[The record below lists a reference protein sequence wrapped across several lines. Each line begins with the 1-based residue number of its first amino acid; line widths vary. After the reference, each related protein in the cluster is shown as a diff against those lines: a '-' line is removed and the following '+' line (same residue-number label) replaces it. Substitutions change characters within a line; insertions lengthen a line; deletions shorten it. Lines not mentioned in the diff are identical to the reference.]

1 MDKNSGGQ
9 APPPLG
15 RARGRSRGRARA
27 VVVLPGAQAAPTV
40 PQFPAAMAPP
50 AAFPRT
56 PGVLRPATV
65 SLPSMPAV
73 DSVAGL
79 SFSIDSMAIGDEA
92 HLHQMAA
99 MAPSAVVP
107 QQLQFAPAVTPGV
120 SGDGDRLETRR
131 RRDKSAV
138 IETRPAHINNKKGIS
153 GSPIKVVAN
162 YFRLISM
169 PQCCI
174 HQYHVEFTPTV
185 ESSRMRRALLVD
197 YMDMF
202 DKCLVFD
209 GMSDLKSPKRLNQ
222 DITEVF
228 PQRRTDGMI
237 ICVRFKWV
245 QELAPF
251 NPELLRLFNTQMRRN
266 LERLDFVQINRYF
279 FDKRAVASIPQ
290 HALELWQGLVTAIGQ
305 HDAGVLL
312 VTDTLHKV
320 LRRDSVFDL
329 MSQIQHVPN
338 YKDECVKRVAGCIVM
353 TPYNNKTYR
362 VDDIDWNKNP
372 ACTFETKEGSKT
384 YADYYRD
391 QYERH
396 IRDMHQPLL
405 VVRPKEKDL
414 RAGRTQNIYLVP
426 ELCVLTGLTD
436 EMRANVSVMRD
447 LAQHTRV
454 EPSKRVR
461 NLLEFMDRINNNE
474 AIRSDMDS
482 WGLRFDD
489 SLVRIDARV
498 LPPEKVMQGS
508 NTYRYSATTADF
520 SRETRDRPLHVAV
533 AVESWIVLC
542 HRREE
547 ANVTEFTRTLISVC
561 PPMGVKIGQP
571 RLVLLDDDRPSGFV
585 EALRQLARGG
595 NIELALIVLPNNR
608 KDRYDIIKK
617 EACVDLGLHT
627 QVILARTV
635 GNRKNIRSVAT
646 KVAVQ
651 LNCKLG
657 GEAWCLEI
665 PLVSTM
671 VIGYDTYRD
680 SSLPHRSAGAFVASI
695 NKSLTRWYSRVSFHD
710 THEGLGHSLASLLLD
725 ALRKYS
731 QCNDGAS
738 PDRIIFFRD
747 GVSDGQIPQVK
758 EFEINQIVASL
769 QALFPGVQH
778 KLAFV
783 VVTKRIST
791 RFFLPSRERVT
802 NPPPGTV
809 VDSDVTRPE
818 RYDFFLVSQSV
829 RQGTVA
835 PTLYNVIYDTTGL
848 KPDHMQRLAYKLTH
862 LYFNWPGTVRVPAP
876 CQYAHKLAFL
886 AGQSLHT
893 EHNPCLSSTLFY
905 L

>member
-1 MDKNSGGQ
+1 
-9 APPPLG
+9 
-15 RARGRSRGRARA
+15 
-27 VVVLPGAQAAPTV
+27 
-40 PQFPAAMAPP
+40 MA
-50 AAFPRT
+50 
-56 PGVLRPATV
+56 
-65 SLPSMPAV
+65 S
-73 DSVAGL
+73 
-79 SFSIDSMAIGDEA
+79 
-92 HLHQMAA
+92 
-99 MAPSAVVP
+99 MAPSAVLPP
-107 QQLQFAPAVTPGV
+107 QFQFAPAVTPGD
-120 SGDGDRLETRR
+120 SGDCGRQETRR
-131 RRDKSAV
+131 RRDGFAV
-138 IETRPAHINNKKGIS
+138 VETLPAHIDNKRGTS

-162 YFRLISM
+162 YFRLLSM

-228 PQRRTDGMI
+228 PQRRTDGKI

-338 YKDECVKRVAGCIVM
+338 YKNECVKRVAGCIVM

-362 VDDIDWNKNP
+362 VDDIDWDENP

-384 YADYYRD
+384 YADYYR
-391 QYERH
+391 
-396 IRDMHQPLL
+396 
-405 VVRPKEKDL
+405 
-414 RAGRTQNIYLVP
+414 
-426 ELCVLTGLTD
+426 
-436 EMRANVSVMRD
+436 MRANVSVMRD

-461 NLLEFMDRINNNE
+461 NLLEFMDRINNND
-474 AIRSDMDS
+474 AIRNDMDS
-482 WGLRFDD
+482 WGIRFDD

-508 NTYRYSATTADF
+508 NAYRYSAATADF

-547 ANVTEFTRTLISVC
+547 ANVTEFVRTLMSVC
-561 PPMGVKIGQP
+561 PPMGVKISQP

-585 EALRQLARGG
+585 EALRQLARAG
-595 NIELALIVLPNNR
+595 NIQLALIVLPNNR
-608 KDRYDIIKK
+608 KDRYDLIKK

-627 QVILARTV
+627 QVILARTI

-680 SSLPHRSAGAFVASI
+680 SSSPHRSAGAFVASI
-695 NKSLTRWYSRVSFHD
+695 NKSLTWWYSRVSFHD
-710 THEGLGHSLASLLLD
+710 THEWLGYSLASLLRD

-747 GVSDGQIPQVK
+747 GVSDGQIPQTTRV
-758 EFEINQIVASL
+758 FSHFVSTGDDAASVL
-769 QALFPGVQH
+769 EV
-778 KLAFV
+778 
-783 VVTKRIST
+783 
-791 RFFLPSRERVT
+791 
-802 NPPPGTV
+802 
-809 VDSDVTRPE
+809 
-818 RYDFFLVSQSV
+818 
-829 RQGTVA
+829 
-835 PTLYNVIYDTTGL
+835 
-848 KPDHMQRLAYKLTH
+848 
-862 LYFNWPGTVRVPAP
+862 
-876 CQYAHKLAFL
+876 
-886 AGQSLHT
+886 
-893 EHNPCLSSTLFY
+893 
-905 L
+905 

>member
-1 MDKNSGGQ
+1 MDKNSGDQ
-9 APPPLG
+9 ALPPVG

-40 PQFPAAMAPP
+40 PQFPTAMVPLAAL
-50 AAFPRT
+50 PRE
-56 PGVLRPATV
+56 PGVLRPAMG
-65 SLPSMPAV
+65 SLPSMPAL

-79 SFSIDSMAIGDEA
+79 SSSIDMMAIGHRA
-92 HLHQMAA
+92 HLQQMAA

-107 QQLQFAPAVTPGV
+107 QQFPFPPAVTPGD
-120 SGDGDRLETRR
+120 SGDGGRPVGRR
-131 RRDKSAV
+131 QSDEFAV
-138 IETRPAHINNKKGIS
+138 VETRPAHIDNKRGTS
-153 GSPIKVVAN
+153 GSAINVVAN

-169 PQCCI
+169 PQFCI

-197 YMDMF
+197 HMHIF
-202 DKCLVFD
+202 NKCLVFD
-209 GMSDLKSPKRLNQ
+209 GMSDLKSPTRLQQ

-228 PQRRTDGMI
+228 PQRRTDGKI

-245 QELAPF
+245 QELAPIH
-251 NPELLRLFNTQMRRN
+251 PELLRLFNTQMRRN
-266 LERLDFVQINRYF
+266 LQRLDFVQINRHF
-279 FDKRAVASIPQ
+279 FDRRAVSSIPQ
-290 HALELWQGLVTAIGQ
+290 HGLELWQGLITAIGQ
-305 HDAGVLL
+305 YDSGILL

-320 LRRDSVFDL
+320 LRRDSVYDL
-329 MSQIQHVPN
+329 MSQIEHVPN
-338 YKDECVKRVAGCIVM
+338 YKEECVKRVAGCIVI

-362 VDDIDWNKNP
+362 VDDIDWDNNP
-372 ACTFETKEGSKT
+372 ACTFETKEGPKT

-391 QYERH
+391 QYEKH
-396 IRDMHQPLL
+396 IHDMRQPLL
-405 VVRPKEKDL
+405 VVRPKDKDL

-426 ELCVLTGLTD
+426 ELCFLTGLTD

-461 NLLEFMDRINNNE
+461 NLLEFMDRINNNA
-474 AIRSDMDS
+474 AIRNDMDS
-482 WGLRFDD
+482 WGIQFDD
-489 SLVRIDARV
+489 SLVTIDARV

-508 NTYRYSATTADF
+508 NAYRYSAATANF
-520 SRETRDRPLHVAV
+520 SRETRDRPMHVAV

-547 ANVTEFTRTLISVC
+547 ANVTEFVRTLMSVC
-561 PPMGVKIGQP
+561 PPMGVKIAQP

-585 EALRQLARGG
+585 QGLNQLARGG
-595 NIELALIVLPNNR
+595 NIQLALIVLPNNR

-627 QVILARTV
+627 QVILARTI
-635 GNRKNIRSVAT
+635 GNRKTIHSVAT

-671 VIGYDTYRD
+671 VISYDTYPD
-680 SSLPHRSAGAFVASI
+680 SSTRNRSAGAFVASI
-695 NKSLTRWYSRVSFHD
+695 NKSLTRWYQRVSFYD
-710 THEGLGHSLASLLLD
+710 THEGLGKLLPSLLRD
-725 ALRKYS
+725 ALHKYS

-738 PDRIIFFRD
+738 PDRIIVFRD

-758 EFEINQIVASL
+758 VWEIDQILASL
-769 QALFPGVQH
+769 QALFPGVEH

-783 VVTKRIST
+783 VVTKSIST
-791 RFFLPSRERVT
+791 RFFVSGREHVT

-809 VDSDVTRPE
+809 VDSEVTRPE

-835 PTLYNVIYDTTGL
+835 PTHYNVIYDTTGL

-862 LYFNWPGTVRVPAP
+862 LYFNWPGTIRVPAP

-886 AGQSLHT
+886 AGQSLHA
-893 EHNPCLSSTLFY
+893 EHNPRLSSTLFY